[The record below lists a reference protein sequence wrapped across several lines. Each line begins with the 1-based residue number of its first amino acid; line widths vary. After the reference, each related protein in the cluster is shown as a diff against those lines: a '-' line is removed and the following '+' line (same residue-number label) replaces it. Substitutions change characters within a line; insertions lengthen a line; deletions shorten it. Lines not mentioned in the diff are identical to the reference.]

1 MYLCCWC
8 QATNTSHSCTVV
20 YVTEPEE
27 LLLVEAFLNTR
38 DHEDGADVL
47 DNPAGLEAWLRSRN
61 LLVGARVPGTEWAA
75 ARELREAIRETL
87 TSGALRPVS
96 ARLAAACRR
105 YLLRMGDPVAGEP
118 ALVPEG
124 KGVQAAVG
132 WVVADLARSQI
143 LGTWKR
149 LKICPSQGCG
159 WVFIDNSKNG
169 SRRWCEMSSCG
180 NQHKVRAYRAKRRST
195 SARPGEGQVRVPAG

>member
-1 MYLCCWC
+1 M
-8 QATNTSHSCTVV
+8 V

-61 LLVGARVPGTEWAA
+61 LLVDPRVPRTELAA

-87 TSGALRPVS
+87 TSGAFPIS
-96 ARLAAACRR
+96 ARLATACRR
-105 YLLRMGDPVAGEP
+105 YLLRLGDPAAGEP
-118 ALVPEG
+118 ALVPDGE
-124 KGVQAAVG
+124 GVQAAIG
-132 WVVADLARSQI
+132 SVVTDLARSQV

-149 LKICPSQGCG
+149 LKVCPAQGCG
-159 WVFIDNSKNG
+159 WAFIDNSRNG
-169 SRRWCEMSSCG
+169 SRRWCEMTSCG
-180 NQHKVRAYRAKRRST
+180 NQHKVRAYRAKRRSA
-195 SARPGEGQVRVPAG
+195 SARSTGSQPAHPG

>member
-1 MYLCCWC
+1 M
-8 QATNTSHSCTVV
+8 V

-38 DHEDGADVL
+38 DHEDGADDL
-47 DNPAGLEAWLRSRN
+47 DNPAGLGAWLQSRH
-61 LLVGARVPGTEWAA
+61 LLAGAQVPATELAA

-87 TSGALRPVS
+87 TSGPLRTMS
-96 ARLAAACRR
+96 ARLAAASRR
-105 YLLRMGDPVAGEP
+105 YLLRVGDPVAGEP

-124 KGVQAAVG
+124 TDVHAAVG
-132 WVVADLARSQI
+132 WVVADFARSQV

-149 LKICPSQGCG
+149 LKVCPSRGCG
-159 WVFIDNSKNG
+159 WAFIDNSRNG

-180 NQHKVRAYRAKRRST
+180 NQHKVRTYRAKRST
-195 SARPGEGQVRVPAG
+195 SARPGVRVREVNTTSA